1 MTLWDIGV
9 LKVSAAL
16 FGIVVGAY
24 FAPFV
29 LRNVWWFVVP
39 LVVLGG
45 RSGYRWFT
53 AEGPGSRVAGK
64 VSWTIRFS
72 AGSSRACH

>member
-24 FAPFV
+24 FAPCV
-29 LRNVWWFVVP
+29 QRNVSRFVVP

-45 RSGYRWFT
+45 RSGYRWF
-53 AEGPGSRVAGK
+53 AADGPGSHVAEK
-64 VSWTIRFS
+64 
-72 AGSSRACH
+72 